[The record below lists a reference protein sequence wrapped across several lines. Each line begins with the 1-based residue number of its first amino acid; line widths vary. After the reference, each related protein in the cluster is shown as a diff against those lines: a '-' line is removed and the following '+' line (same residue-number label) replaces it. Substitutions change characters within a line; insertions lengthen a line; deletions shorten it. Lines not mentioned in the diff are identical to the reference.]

1 MPRDLGQTR
10 VFGHAGRETVVV
22 GLRRRPLSDLYY
34 RLVTGGWLQL
44 CLVYALVY
52 FLTGAGLEV
61 AHWAVADAGN
71 VPKGSIMGA
80 LVALWGGAPGA
91 EVLAALDPRALAAG
105 ALDALDG
112 FVRWAELVIG
122 AGIVMA
128 KFAMQKAHVLF
139 SEAAV
144 VAPHDGN
151 GHALLFRMANE
162 RTGHVVDARVSLLLV
177 RNEREP
183 DGEVVRRAHDL
194 PLLRG
199 GTALFEHAWTAAH
212 EIDGESPLSGET
224 EESLAAAQAEL
235 LVTFS
240 GYDERL
246 LRPIHARHVYP
257 ARRIHWSSRFE
268 PIDVVLADGRRA
280 LDYRRFH
287 EFVPAEDTDTDA
299 DRSRR
304 ERAG

>member
-1 MPRDLGQTR
+1 MRDLGQTR
-10 VFGHAGRETVVV
+10 VFGHAGHETVVV

-44 CLVYALVY
+44 CLVFALVY
-52 FLTGAGLEV
+52 FLTRAVLEV
-61 AHWAVADAGN
+61 AHWAVADAGD
-71 VPKGSIMGA
+71 VPPGSLMGA
-80 LVALWGGAPGA
+80 LVALSRGAPAG
-91 EVLAALDPRALAAG
+91 EVTAALDLRALAAG
-105 ALDALDG
+105 ALSAVEG

-122 AGIVMA
+122 AGVVMA
-128 KFAMQKAHVLF
+128 KFSMQKAHVLF
-139 SEAAV
+139 SEVAV
-144 VAPHDGN
+144 VAPHGRA
-151 GHALLFRMANE
+151 GHALLFRMANQ
-162 RTGHVVDARVSLLLV
+162 RRGHVVDARVSLLLV

-212 EIDGESPLSGET
+212 EIDGESPLRGET
-224 EESLAAAQAEL
+224 AESLAAAQAEL

-246 LRPIHARHVYP
+246 LRPIHARHVYS
-257 ARRIHWSSRFE
+257 ASRIHWDSRFE
-268 PIDVVLADGRRA
+268 PIDVVLTDGRRA

-287 EFVPAEDTDTDA
+287 DFVPAEETSTEA
-299 DRSRR
+299 DRPRR
-304 ERAG
+304 ERMG

>member
-1 MPRDLGQTR
+1 MARDLGQTR
-10 VFGHAGRETVVV
+10 VFGHAGRETVVI
-22 GLRRRPLSDLYY
+22 GLRRRALSDLYH

-52 FLTGAGLEV
+52 FLTGALLEV
-61 AHWAVADAGN
+61 AHWALAGAGN
-71 VPKGSIMGA
+71 VAPGSLMGA
-80 LVALWGGAPGA
+80 VVALFHGSSTD
-91 EVLAALDPRALAAG
+91 EVLAVLDPRALAAG
-105 ALDALDG
+105 VLSAVDG

-128 KFAMQKAHVLF
+128 KFSMQKAQVLF

-144 VAPHDGN
+144 VAPHDRGA
-151 GHALLFRMANE
+151 HALLFRMANQ
-162 RTGHVVDARVSLLLV
+162 RSGHVVDARVSLLLV

-199 GTALFEHAWTAAH
+199 GTALFEHAWMAAH
-212 EIDGESPLSGET
+212 EIDRDSPLWGET
-224 EESLAAAQAEL
+224 AESMAAAQAEL

-257 ARRIHWSSRFE
+257 ARRVHWDARFE
-268 PIDVVLADGRRA
+268 PIDTVLPDGRRA

-287 EFVPAEDTDTDA
+287 EVVPAEETDTEA
-299 DRSRR
+299 DSPRR
-304 ERAG
+304 ERA